1 VLQSRHP
8 VPDRLICPKC
18 DKRGL
23 VRSERIITKQG
34 AKTHYFCGHCDHEW
48 DAHDPPATSND
59 VRKPRGKEHG

>member
-1 VLQSRHP
+1 
-8 VPDRLICPKC
+8 
-18 DKRGL
+18 

-59 VRKPRGKEHG
+59 LPKPRGKEHS